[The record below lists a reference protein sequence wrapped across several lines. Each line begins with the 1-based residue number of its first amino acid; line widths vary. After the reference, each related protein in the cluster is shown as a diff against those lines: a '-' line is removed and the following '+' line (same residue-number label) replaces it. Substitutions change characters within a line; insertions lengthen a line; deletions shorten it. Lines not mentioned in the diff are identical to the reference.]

1 MDAFKKFTG
10 GNTQTT
16 GATGTNPQQPGE
28 KKDLGDKIAG
38 FVNKKEGNRASD
50 TQIESGTDKVR
61 GLYEKATGNKV
72 DPKISN

>member
-28 KKDLGDKIAG
+28 KKDLGDKSEFQLSFI
-38 FVNKKEGNRASD
+38 SILSLD
-50 TQIESGTDKVR
+50 YLTYR
-61 GLYEKATGNKV
+61 GQSLAL
-72 DPKISN
+72 